1 MGYAFELN
9 HHQSPPGLPHW
20 SDASIT
26 ANNTLD
32 KNIVPPST
40 ASGTWLP
47 WLLWLVACAGG
58 LTGMLL
64 HLEWA
69 AWSGAGALALL
80 AMGWQPAWLR
90 RPVGLEVQTSM
101 LGGQGLTATQDDD
114 LTTAL
119 IDAATRLWTTHI
131 QLAQTQMRDAT
142 DELLKGFIAILNELD
157 KITVD
162 GDPSNTHALDDRA
175 SLLQACEQELRAL
188 VRNFGHFVESR
199 DKMLATVSRLDQ
211 VSGGLRGMAE
221 DVAVIARQ
229 TNLLSLNA
237 TIEAARA
244 GDAGRGFA
252 VVAAEVRRLSAA
264 SGETGKRI
272 SDQVGDFG
280 QQVQRTLA
288 EAAERAQ
295 ADRSLVSDSEGTIG
309 SVVARVNTTVTELNE
324 RATELGERS
333 AIVRAHV
340 EQMMVSFQFQDRV
353 QQILD
358 QITQSMGAACARLAQ
373 GHRPDSAEWHA
384 LLSAGYTTEEQ
395 RSGHVESGTAKP
407 DASSATFF

>member
-1 MGYAFELN
+1 
-9 HHQSPPGLPHW
+9 
-20 SDASIT
+20 
-26 ANNTLD
+26 
-32 KNIVPPST
+32 
-40 ASGTWLP
+40 
-47 WLLWLVACAGG
+47 
-58 LTGMLL
+58 
-64 HLEWA
+64 
-69 AWSGAGALALL
+69 
-80 AMGWQPAWLR
+80 
-90 RPVGLEVQTSM
+90 
-101 LGGQGLTATQDDD
+101 
-114 LTTAL
+114 
-119 IDAATRLWTTHI
+119 
-131 QLAQTQMRDAT
+131 
-142 DELLKGFIAILNELD
+142 
-157 KITVD
+157 
-162 GDPSNTHALDDRA
+162 
-175 SLLQACEQELRAL
+175 
-188 VRNFGHFVESR
+188 
-199 DKMLATVSRLDQ
+199 MLATVSRLDQ

-244 GDAGRGFA
+244 GEAGRGFA

-272 SDQVGDFG
+272 GDQVVDFG

-309 SVVARVNTTVTELNE
+309 SVVERVNTTVTELNL

-333 AIVRAHV
+333 AVVRAHV
-340 EQMMVSFQFQDRV
+340 EQMMISFQFQDRV

-373 GHRPDSAEWHA
+373 GHRPDSEEWHA

-395 RSGHVESGTAKP
+395 RSGHVELGAAKP

>member
-1 MGYAFELN
+1 M
-9 HHQSPPGLPHW
+9 
-20 SDASIT
+20 I
-26 ANNTLD
+26 
-32 KNIVPPST
+32 PSLT
-40 ASGTWLP
+40 TGAWVR
-47 WLLWLVACAGG
+47 WLLWAIACASA
-58 LTGMLL
+58 LTGVAL
-64 HLEWA
+64 HLDWVV
-69 AWSGAGALALL
+69 WSGGGALAVL
-80 AMGWQPAWLR
+80 AMGWQPAWLAR
-90 RPVGLEVQTSM
+90 STNPAAHASGL
-101 LGGQGLTATQDDD
+101 GKQGSAAGPDDAQ
-114 LTTAL
+114 TTAL
-119 IDAATRLWTTHI
+119 IDAATQLWTTHI

-142 DELLKGFIAILNELD
+142 DDLLKGFIAILDELD
-157 KITVD
+157 KITAQ
-162 GDPSNTHALDDRA
+162 GDASNSHALDHRA
-175 SLLQACEQELRAL
+175 SLLQSCEQELRAL
-188 VRNFGHFVESR
+188 VRNFSHFVESR

-244 GDAGRGFA
+244 GEAGRGFA

-272 SDQVGDFG
+272 GDQVGDFG

-309 SVVARVNTTVTELNE
+309 SVVDRVNTTVTELNL

-333 AIVRAHV
+333 AVVRAHV
-340 EQMMVSFQFQDRV
+340 EQMMISFQFQDRV

-373 GHRPDSAEWHA
+373 GHRPDSEEWHA

-395 RSGHVESGTAKP
+395 RSGQVELGAAKP